1 MTVAQTMSSS
11 ELGAKVTNMAD
22 ELADDLLAG
31 AAAAAAYC
39 GLSQRVIYHLTETGA
54 LPVKR
59 IGRRLYYRKSE
70 LDEAFRQSEPS

>member
-1 MTVAQTMSSS
+1 
-11 ELGAKVTNMAD
+11 MAG

-39 GLSQRVIYHLTETGA
+39 GLTQRVIYHLTETGA

-70 LDEAFRQSEPS
+70 LDDVFRRTVEQDELHSS

>member
-1 MTVAQTMSSS
+1 
-11 ELGAKVTNMAD
+11 MANG
-22 ELADDLLAG
+22 LADDLLAG

-70 LDEAFRQSEPS
+70 IDRAFRNSDPLAPIHDA

>member
-1 MTVAQTMSSS
+1 MT
-11 ELGAKVTNMAD
+11 D

-39 GLSQRVIYHLTETGA
+39 GLSQRVIYHLVETSA

-59 IGRRLYYRKSE
+59 IGRRLYFRKSE
-70 LDEAFRQSEPS
+70 IDKAFMGDIFHIKQVK

>member
-1 MTVAQTMSSS
+1 
-11 ELGAKVTNMAD
+11 MAN

-39 GLSQRVIYHLTETGA
+39 GLSRRVIYHLTETGA

-59 IGRRLYYRKSE
+59 IGRRLYYRKRE
-70 LDEAFRQSEPS
+70 LDEAFRQSSIP

>member
-1 MTVAQTMSSS
+1 
-11 ELGAKVTNMAD
+11 MAG

-39 GLSQRVIYHLTETGA
+39 GLTQRVIYHLTETGA

-70 LDEAFRQSEPS
+70 LDDAFRRNDIQKGMHASVSPLSA

>member
-1 MTVAQTMSSS
+1 MT
-11 ELGAKVTNMAD
+11 E

-39 GLSQRVIYHLTETGA
+39 GLSRRIIYHLTETGD
-54 LPVKR
+54 LPVIR

-70 LDEAFRQSEPS
+70 LDKVFRQTSSS

>member
-1 MTVAQTMSSS
+1 
-11 ELGAKVTNMAD
+11 MAD
-22 ELADDLLAG
+22 DLAGDLLAG

-39 GLSQRVIYHLTETGA
+39 GLSRRIIYHLTETGA

-70 LDEAFRQSEPS
+70 LDSAFRQG

>member
-1 MTVAQTMSSS
+1 MSLS
-11 ELGAKVTNMAD
+11 ELSVEVINMAD

-31 AAAAAAYC
+31 AAAAAAYS

-70 LDEAFRQSEPS
+70 LNAVFGQMDTP

>member
-1 MTVAQTMSSS
+1 M
-11 ELGAKVTNMAD
+11 GD
-22 ELADDLLAG
+22 DLADDLLAG

-39 GLSQRVIYHLTETGA
+39 GLSQRVIYHLTDAGA

-70 LDEAFRQSEPS
+70 LDDAFRKPNSP

>member
-1 MTVAQTMSSS
+1 VA
-11 ELGAKVTNMAD
+11 G

-31 AAAAAAYC
+31 AAAASAYC
-39 GLSQRVIYHLTETGA
+39 GLTQRVIYHLTETGA

-70 LDEAFRQSEPS
+70 LDDAFRRNDTQEGEWGCDRSR

>member
-1 MTVAQTMSSS
+1 MVIMS
-11 ELGAKVTNMAD
+11 E

-31 AAAAAAYC
+31 AAAAASYS
-39 GLSQRVIYHLTETGA
+39 GLSRRVIYHLTESGE

-70 LDEAFRQSEPS
+70 LDAVFRPTDST